1 MKYILIISLIFL
13 APEAQAQLGK
23 RLKDRAKE
31 AAERKADQKVDEA
44 VNKSADK
51 IDSVITGK
59 KRDKKNKPQTE
70 TETLPTASDNSG
82 STDNGAGDNGTESIY
97 KEVTIKTN
105 IRCETGK
112 KKLET
117 LLRDTD
123 GVSSAMIDNDN
134 GNLYLSTENPELVNK
149 VIELIRQ
156 NGFTANGKK
165 PTKPISDPCK

>member
-1 MKYILIISLIFL
+1 MKFILIISLIFL
-13 APEAQAQLGK
+13 APAAQAQFGK
-23 RLKDRAKE
+23 KLADRAKE
-31 AAERKADQKVDEA
+31 SAERKANQKVDEA

-59 KRDKKNKPQTE
+59 KRDKKNKPTTE
-70 TETLPTASDNSG
+70 TESLPTASENSG
-82 STDNGAGDNGTESIY
+82 SSDNGVSENAAESIY

-112 KKLET
+112 KKLEMV
-117 LLRDTD
+117 LRDTE

-134 GNLYLSTENPELVNK
+134 GNLYLSIKNPEVVNK

-156 NGFTANGKK
+156 NGFTANGQK
-165 PTKPISDPCK
+165 PTKSISDPCK